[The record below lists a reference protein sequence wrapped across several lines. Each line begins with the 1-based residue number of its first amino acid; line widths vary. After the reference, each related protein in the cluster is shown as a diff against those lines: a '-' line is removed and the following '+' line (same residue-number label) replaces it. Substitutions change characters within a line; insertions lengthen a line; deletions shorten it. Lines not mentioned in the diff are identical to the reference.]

1 MKQSLV
7 IPILLVSMQCA
18 KTVQVKNQENL
29 FENCMKTFQDEQKC
43 KEFMSNSVKDIQ
55 TDEEKREEDLA
66 KLTKEQLAGL
76 KLRKEIKDTLPGKNG
91 NFVKEFIG
99 VPDEVKRGGDREYWI
114 YKRPICKFDG
124 ESLPDKEIT
133 VIFRRSFVEKVEH
146 KKP

>member
-1 MKQSLV
+1 MKQSLI
-7 IPILLVSMQCA
+7 IPILFVSLQCA

-99 VPDEVKRGGDREYWI
+99 FPDEVKRGGDREYWI